1 MDNFNN
7 EYNVM
12 AIHKSREQEL
22 IAQAEN
28 ERKAKT
34 LRETL
39 AHRVR
44 RVISKTNNPIR

>member
-1 MDNFNN
+1 MDNINN
-7 EYNVM
+7 EYSIM
-12 AIHKSREQEL
+12 TFHKSREQEL

-39 AHRVR
+39 TGRVR
-44 RVISKTNNPIR
+44 RIIGKNNSPIR

>member
-7 EYNVM
+7 DYNAM
-12 AIHKSREQEL
+12 TLHKSREQEL

-34 LRETL
+34 LRETFS
-39 AHRVR
+39 HRVR
-44 RVISKTNNPIR
+44 RIIGKNNNPIR